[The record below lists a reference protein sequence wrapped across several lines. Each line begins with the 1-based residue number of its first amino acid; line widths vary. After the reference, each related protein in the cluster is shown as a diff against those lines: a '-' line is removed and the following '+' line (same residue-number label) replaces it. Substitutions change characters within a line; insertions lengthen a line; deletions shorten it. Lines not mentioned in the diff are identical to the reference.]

1 MKLKNYRP
9 REMREVEYFGVKIS
23 IPAEH
28 EWVAMDANGEI
39 YSYSDMPEYNE
50 DIKVWGGNS
59 FESTCLFKGSAEPSA
74 RNSLR
79 HYPQEAA

>member
-1 MKLKNYRP
+1 MKLENYRP

-39 YSYSDMPEYNE
+39 TAIPP
-50 DIKVWGGNS
+50 
-59 FESTCLFKGSAEPSA
+59 C
-74 RNSLR
+74 RNIT
-79 HYPQEAA
+79 